1 MKIPVILKDQRR
13 GLFIRLVINGL
24 IQAGLTISTAWIVKE
39 IFDRFLLTQHLMLN
53 FDVIGFGIALIVI
66 AACIGWLRMV
76 ERLDAEQIGQN
87 YIAETRILLYD
98 YFCTLAP
105 RSIQKRSRG
114 TVLLRF
120 VSDMTAL
127 KRWISLGLSRLTVAG
142 VSTLTALFILAIINW
157 QLTLAVTLSLVTGGY
172 IAYALG
178 SRLRIAARETR
189 RRLSYLAANLS
200 DKVANIAV
208 VQLFDQVGRER
219 ERIIR
224 QNKQLHDSMIERA
237 RVAGQI
243 HGITEFSAAVTSAI
257 ALFTGIIAVASGE
270 ATVGSVVAAITVVG
284 ILMPPLRELGRV
296 QEYWH
301 GACVSR
307 EKLKTFLETPSFVT
321 EISNAPALN
330 ITSGRLEFD
339 SVTVSGGIK
348 QLSGS
353 IEPGQVVALVGPNGA
368 GKSTLLQ
375 LAARLIDP
383 DEGKILLDG
392 QDLSQHSLK
401 SIRRSIGMASPD
413 LPLLRGSIE
422 KNLRYRWR
430 NVPEEEIIRVK
441 TLCGIDEI
449 LAQLPNGAKTK
460 LSEGGTGLSTGQ
472 RQRIALARA
481 LLGNPLLLLLDEVDA
496 NLDAQASMI
505 IDRIIAEHH
514 GTILLATHQLKH
526 IKAADIVWYLE
537 GGQLIE
543 AGPPNKILYQ
553 NGPTVYFLGLHQQS
567 AAN

>member
-1 MKIPVILKDQRR
+1 MEIPIILKDQRR
-13 GLFIRLVINGL
+13 RLFIRLVINGL

-53 FDVIGFGIALIVI
+53 FDVIGFGIALIII

-172 IAYALG
+172 IAYTLG

-339 SVTVSGGIK
+339 SVTVSGGI
-348 QLSGS
+348 
-353 IEPGQVVALVGPNGA
+353 
-368 GKSTLLQ
+368 
-375 LAARLIDP
+375 
-383 DEGKILLDG
+383 
-392 QDLSQHSLK
+392 
-401 SIRRSIGMASPD
+401 
-413 LPLLRGSIE
+413 
-422 KNLRYRWR
+422 
-430 NVPEEEIIRVK
+430 
-441 TLCGIDEI
+441 
-449 LAQLPNGAKTK
+449 
-460 LSEGGTGLSTGQ
+460 
-472 RQRIALARA
+472 
-481 LLGNPLLLLLDEVDA
+481 
-496 NLDAQASMI
+496 
-505 IDRIIAEHH
+505 
-514 GTILLATHQLKH
+514 
-526 IKAADIVWYLE
+526 
-537 GGQLIE
+537 
-543 AGPPNKILYQ
+543 
-553 NGPTVYFLGLHQQS
+553 
-567 AAN
+567 

>member
-1 MKIPVILKDQRR
+1 MQIPIILKDQRR
-13 GLFIRLVINGL
+13 ELLIRLVINGL

-39 IFDRFLLTQHLMLN
+39 IFDRFLLTEHLMLN
-53 FDVIGFGIALIVI
+53 FDLIGFGIALIII
-66 AACIGWLRMV
+66 AASIGWLRMV
-76 ERLDAEQIGQN
+76 ERLDAERIGQD

-98 YFCTLAP
+98 HFCTLAP

-120 VSDMTAL
+120 VGDMTAL

-142 VSTLTALFILAIINW
+142 VSTITALFILAIINW

-172 IAYALG
+172 LAYTLG

-208 VQLFDQVGRER
+208 VQIFDQVGRER

-257 ALFTGIIAVASGE
+257 ALFTGIIAVAAGE
-270 ATVGSVVAAITVVG
+270 ATVGSVIAAITVVG

-301 GACVSR
+301 SACVSR
-307 EKLKTFLETPSFVT
+307 EKLKNFLETPSFVT

-330 ITSGRLEFD
+330 VTAGHLEFD
-339 SVTVSGGIK
+339 SLTVSGGIS

-353 IEPGQVVALVGPNGA
+353 IGPDQVVALVGPNGA

-383 DEGKILLDG
+383 DKGKILLDG

-430 NVPEEEIIRVK
+430 NAPEEEIIRVK

-449 LAQLPNGAKTK
+449 LAQLPNGAKTRI
-460 LSEGGTGLSTGQ
+460 SEGGAGLSTGQ

-481 LLGNPLLLLLDEVDA
+481 LLGSPLLLLLDEVDA
-496 NLDAQASMI
+496 NLDFQASMI

-514 GTILLATHQLKH
+514 GTILLATHQLKY

-543 AGPPNKILYQ
+543 VGPPDKILNQ
-553 NGPTVYFLGLHQQS
+553 NGPTAYFLGLHQQS

>member
-1 MKIPVILKDQRR
+1 MQIPIILKDQRR
-13 GLFIRLVINGL
+13 ELLIRLVINGL

-39 IFDRFLLTQHLMLN
+39 IFDRFLLTEHLMLN
-53 FDVIGFGIALIVI
+53 FDLIGFGIALIII
-66 AACIGWLRMV
+66 AASIGWLRMV
-76 ERLDAEQIGQN
+76 ERLDAERIGQD

-98 YFCTLAP
+98 HFCTLAP

-120 VSDMTAL
+120 VGDMTAL

-142 VSTLTALFILAIINW
+142 VSTITALFILAIINW

-172 IAYALG
+172 LAYTLG

-208 VQLFDQVGRER
+208 VQIFDQVGRER

-257 ALFTGIIAVASGE
+257 ALFTGIIAVAAGE
-270 ATVGSVVAAITVVG
+270 ATVGSVIAAITVVG

-301 GACVSR
+301 SACVSR
-307 EKLKTFLETPSFVT
+307 EKLKNFLETPSFVT

-330 ITSGRLEFD
+330 VTAGHLEFD
-339 SVTVSGGIK
+339 SLTVSGGIS

-353 IEPGQVVALVGPNGA
+353 IGPDQVVALVGPNGA

-383 DEGKILLDG
+383 DKGKILLDG

-430 NVPEEEIIRVK
+430 NAPEEEIIRVK

-449 LAQLPNGAKTK
+449 LAQLPNGAKTRI
-460 LSEGGTGLSTGQ
+460 SEGGAGLSTGQ

-481 LLGNPLLLLLDEVDA
+481 LLGSPLLLLLDEVDA
-496 NLDAQASMI
+496 NLDFQASMI

-543 AGPPNKILYQ
+543 VGPPDKILNQ
-553 NGPTVYFLGLHQQS
+553 NGPTAYFLGLHQQS